1 MTEQS
6 GVTRADPL
14 GLDLSQFKEKR
25 PAPKPSAVEIRKVA
39 EKASFPSREA
49 VEKPAPEPAERRDY
63 RTGRNRH
70 FSCKV
75 TQEIYDDVYRLTDR
89 LASDLEKQ
97 APGARWT
104 VGMTV
109 ERMVSALKRE
119 LGEG

>member
-1 MTEQS
+1 MIE
-6 GVTRADPL
+6 RADPL
-14 GLDLSQFKEKR
+14 GLDLADFKVKK
-25 PAPKPSAVEIRKVA
+25 PQAKPSAIEVRKVA

-49 VEKPAPEPAERRDY
+49 VVERAAPEPAERRDY
-63 RTGRNRH
+63 RTGRNIH

-75 TQEIYDDVYRLTDR
+75 TQETSDDVYSLTDELARR
-89 LASDLEKQ
+89 LKEQ

-109 ERMVSALKRE
+109 ERMVAALKRE